1 MDSKRNKI
9 LRLLKQHDILSGET
23 IAQSLGISRPAVWKH
38 IQILQ
43 KKGYKIASLRQK
55 GYKLLA
61 LPEIPVEEIKARLGS
76 ESLWNTMQ
84 CFSELPSTNE
94 HLKELTKKNLPEGVV
109 IIAETQSKGKG
120 RKQRQWI
127 STEGGLYFSVL
138 LRPPLPPQKAMLA
151 TMATSIAMAKAIRE
165 TTGIQVRIKWPND
178 LLYEGK
184 KICGVLTEL
193 SAEMDQITYMII
205 GVGINVNN
213 MIPVEL
219 CSFATT
225 LQAIGGKK
233 ISLADLLTSCLS
245 NLDIW
250 YDHVKKGKQ
259 KLIFNTWLEYT
270 DTIGKTVQI
279 RDATS
284 TITGLAK
291 GITENGGLILE
302 TKEGTKQIVSGDIS
316 YINL

>member
-1 MDSKRNKI
+1 MENKRNEI
-9 LRLLKQHDILSGET
+9 LRLLKQHDIISGET

-43 KKGYKIASLRQK
+43 KKGYQIESLRQK
-55 GYKLLA
+55 GYKLLV
-61 LPEIPVEEIKARLGS
+61 LPEIPVEEIKARLDS
-76 ESLWNTMQ
+76 ESLWNTIQ

-94 HLKELTKKNLPEGVV
+94 HLKELVKKNLSEGVV
-109 IIAETQSKGKG
+109 IIAETQSNGKG

-127 STEGGLYFSVL
+127 STKGGLYFSVL

-151 TMATSIAMAKAIRE
+151 TMATSIAMTKAIRE

-178 LLYEGK
+178 LLYEGN

-213 MIPVEL
+213 MIPEEL
-219 CSFATT
+219 SSFATT

-233 ISLADLLTSCLS
+233 ISLTDLLTSSLS

-250 YDHVKKGKQ
+250 YDHVKKGQQ

-279 RDATS
+279 RDTTS

-302 TKEGTKQIVSGDIS
+302 TKEGIKHIVSGDIS
-316 YINL
+316 YINR